1 MNISPIQANNN
12 NGNIPIIFTQGD
24 ICMKITQKQYSEMVK
39 KASPGSKSWIDI
51 PCAFVIGGLIC
62 VIGQG
67 FTELYSYLGYD
78 DRTASAWCTITLV
91 FLSALLTGLGVYEKI
106 AKHGGAGTLV
116 PVTGF
121 ANAVASPAVEFKSE
135 GYVLGLGAKIF
146 IIAGPVILYGTAAS
160 VIYGLIYYFFLK

>member
-1 MNISPIQANNN
+1 MPVS
-12 NGNIPIIFTQGD
+12 
-24 ICMKITQKQYSEMVK
+24 QKEYGEMVK
-39 KASPGSKSWIDI
+39 KASPNSKSCIDI

-62 VIGQG
+62 VIGQALTD
-67 FTELYSYLGYD
+67 FYSYLGFD
-78 DRTASAWCTITLV
+78 DRTSAAWCTVTMV

-135 GYVLGLGAKIF
+135 GYILGLGAKIF

-160 VIYGLIYYFFLK
+160 MLYGLIYYFFLR

>member
-1 MNISPIQANNN
+1 MLVS
-12 NGNIPIIFTQGD
+12 
-24 ICMKITQKQYSEMVK
+24 QKEYGEMVK
-39 KASPGSKSWIDI
+39 KASSNSKSCIDI

-62 VIGQG
+62 VIGQALTD
-67 FTELYSYLGYD
+67 FYSYLGFD
-78 DRTASAWCTITLV
+78 DRTSAAWCTVTLV

-135 GYVLGLGAKIF
+135 GYILGLGAKIF

-160 VIYGLIYYFFLK
+160 VLYGLIYYFFLR

>member
-1 MNISPIQANNN
+1 MPVS
-12 NGNIPIIFTQGD
+12 
-24 ICMKITQKQYSEMVK
+24 QKEYGEMVK
-39 KASPGSKSWIDI
+39 KASPNSKSCIDI

-62 VIGQG
+62 VIGQALTD
-67 FTELYSYLGYD
+67 FYSYLGFD
-78 DRTASAWCTITLV
+78 DRTSAAWCTVTLV

-135 GYVLGLGAKIF
+135 GYILGLGAKIF

-160 VIYGLIYYFFLK
+160 VLYGLIYYFLLR

>member
-1 MNISPIQANNN
+1 MPVS
-12 NGNIPIIFTQGD
+12 
-24 ICMKITQKQYSEMVK
+24 QKEYGEMVK
-39 KASPGSKSWIDI
+39 KASPNSKSCIDI
-51 PCAFVIGGLIC
+51 PCAFVIGGLVC
-62 VIGQG
+62 VIGQALTD
-67 FTELYSYLGYD
+67 FYSYLGFD
-78 DRTASAWCTITLV
+78 DRTSAAWCTVTLV

-135 GYVLGLGAKIF
+135 GYILGLGAKIF

-160 VIYGLIYYFFLK
+160 VLYGLIYYFFLR

>member
-1 MNISPIQANNN
+1 MPVS
-12 NGNIPIIFTQGD
+12 
-24 ICMKITQKQYSEMVK
+24 QKEYSEMVK
-39 KASPGSKSWIDI
+39 KASPNSKSCIDI

-62 VIGQG
+62 VIGQALTD
-67 FTELYSYLGYD
+67 FYSYLGFD
-78 DRTASAWCTITLV
+78 DRTSAAWCTVTLV

-135 GYVLGLGAKIF
+135 GYILGLGAKIF

-160 VIYGLIYYFFLK
+160 VLYGLIYYFFLR

>member
-1 MNISPIQANNN
+1 MPVS
-12 NGNIPIIFTQGD
+12 
-24 ICMKITQKQYSEMVK
+24 QKEYGEMVK
-39 KASPGSKSWIDI
+39 KASPNSKSCIDI

-62 VIGQG
+62 VIGQALTD
-67 FTELYSYLGYD
+67 FYSYLGFD
-78 DRTASAWCTITLV
+78 DRTSAAWCTVTLV

-135 GYVLGLGAKIF
+135 GFILGLGAKIF
-146 IIAGPVILYGTAAS
+146 IIAGSVILYGTAAS
-160 VIYGLIYYFFLK
+160 VLYGLIYYFLLR

>member
-1 MNISPIQANNN
+1 MPVS
-12 NGNIPIIFTQGD
+12 
-24 ICMKITQKQYSEMVK
+24 QKEYGEMVK
-39 KASPGSKSWIDI
+39 KASPNSKSSIDI

-62 VIGQG
+62 VIGQALTD
-67 FTELYSYLGYD
+67 FYSYLGFD
-78 DRTASAWCTITLV
+78 DRTSAAWCTVTLV

-135 GYVLGLGAKIF
+135 GFILGLGAKIF

-160 VIYGLIYYFFLK
+160 VLYRLIYYFLLR

>member
-1 MNISPIQANNN
+1 MPVS
-12 NGNIPIIFTQGD
+12 
-24 ICMKITQKQYSEMVK
+24 QKEYGEMVK
-39 KASPGSKSWIDI
+39 KASPNSKSCIDI
-51 PCAFVIGGLIC
+51 
-62 VIGQG
+62 GQALTD
-67 FTELYSYLGYD
+67 FYSYLGFD
-78 DRTASAWCTITLV
+78 DRTSAAWCTVTLV

-135 GYVLGLGAKIF
+135 GFILGLGAKIF

-160 VIYGLIYYFFLK
+160 VLYGLIYYFLLR

>member
-1 MNISPIQANNN
+1 MPVS
-12 NGNIPIIFTQGD
+12 
-24 ICMKITQKQYSEMVK
+24 QKEYGEMVK
-39 KASPGSKSWIDI
+39 KASPNSKSCIDI

-62 VIGQG
+62 VIGQALTD
-67 FTELYSYLGYD
+67 FYSYLGFD
-78 DRTASAWCTITLV
+78 DRTSAAWCTVTLV

-106 AKHGGAGTLV
+106 ARHGGAGTLV

-135 GYVLGLGAKIF
+135 GFILGLGAKIF

-160 VIYGLIYYFFLK
+160 VLYGLIYYFLLR

>member
-1 MNISPIQANNN
+1 MPVS
-12 NGNIPIIFTQGD
+12 
-24 ICMKITQKQYSEMVK
+24 QKEYGEMVK
-39 KASPGSKSWIDI
+39 KASSNSKSCIDI

-62 VIGQG
+62 VIGQALTD
-67 FTELYSYLGYD
+67 FYSYLGFD
-78 DRTASAWCTITLV
+78 DRTSAAWCTVTLV

-135 GYVLGLGAKIF
+135 GFILGLGAKIF

-160 VIYGLIYYFFLK
+160 MLYGLIYYFFLR

>member
-1 MNISPIQANNN
+1 MPVS
-12 NGNIPIIFTQGD
+12 
-24 ICMKITQKQYSEMVK
+24 QKEYGEMVK
-39 KASPGSKSWIDI
+39 KASHNSKSCIDI

-62 VIGQG
+62 VIGQALTD
-67 FTELYSYLGYD
+67 FYSYLGFD
-78 DRTASAWCTITLV
+78 DRTSAAWCTVTLV

-135 GYVLGLGAKIF
+135 GFILGLGAKIF

-160 VIYGLIYYFFLK
+160 VLYGLIYYFLLR

>member
-1 MNISPIQANNN
+1 MPVS
-12 NGNIPIIFTQGD
+12 
-24 ICMKITQKQYSEMVK
+24 QKEYGEMVK
-39 KASPGSKSWIDI
+39 KASSNSKSCIDI

-62 VIGQG
+62 VIGQALTD
-67 FTELYSYLGYD
+67 FYSYLGFD
-78 DRTASAWCTITLV
+78 DRTSAAWCTVTLV

-135 GYVLGLGAKIF
+135 GFILGLGAKIF

-160 VIYGLIYYFFLK
+160 VLYGLIYYFFLR

>member
-1 MNISPIQANNN
+1 MPVS
-12 NGNIPIIFTQGD
+12 
-24 ICMKITQKQYSEMVK
+24 QKEYGEMVK
-39 KASPGSKSWIDI
+39 KASPNSKSCIDI

-62 VIGQG
+62 VIGQALTD
-67 FTELYSYLGYD
+67 FYSYLGFD
-78 DRTASAWCTITLV
+78 DRTSAAWCTVTLI

-135 GYVLGLGAKIF
+135 GFILGLGAKIF

-160 VIYGLIYYFFLK
+160 VLYGLIYYFLLR

>member
-1 MNISPIQANNN
+1 MPVS
-12 NGNIPIIFTQGD
+12 
-24 ICMKITQKQYSEMVK
+24 QKEYGEMVK
-39 KASPGSKSWIDI
+39 KASPNSKSCIDI

-62 VIGQG
+62 VIGQALTD
-67 FTELYSYLGYD
+67 FYSYLGFD
-78 DRTASAWCTITLV
+78 DRTSAAWGTVTLV

-135 GYVLGLGAKIF
+135 GYILGLGAKIF

-160 VIYGLIYYFFLK
+160 VLYGLIYYFFLR

>member
-1 MNISPIQANNN
+1 MPVS
-12 NGNIPIIFTQGD
+12 
-24 ICMKITQKQYSEMVK
+24 QKEYGEMVK
-39 KASPGSKSWIDI
+39 KASSNSKSCIDI
-51 PCAFVIGGLIC
+51 PCAFIIGGLIC
-62 VIGQG
+62 VIGQALTD
-67 FTELYSYLGYD
+67 FYSYLGFD
-78 DRTASAWCTITLV
+78 DRTSAAWCTVTLV

-135 GYVLGLGAKIF
+135 GFILGLGAKIF

-160 VIYGLIYYFFLK
+160 VLYGLIYYFFLIR